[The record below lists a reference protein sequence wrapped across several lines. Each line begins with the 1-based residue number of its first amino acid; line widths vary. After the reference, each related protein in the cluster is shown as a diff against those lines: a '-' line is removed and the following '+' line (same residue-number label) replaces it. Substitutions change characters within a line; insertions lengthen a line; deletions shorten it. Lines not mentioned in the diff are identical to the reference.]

1 MTLALP
7 AAALA
12 GRPGVGTFHHV
23 HRPLSGRAAARERLA
38 VEVATRSKAAIFVSQ
53 ASLTSFA
60 DRYRPGRRVPKSWTV
75 VHNGIDLDYFSPATE
90 ASPSLPADLGLSESA
105 PPGGHRVVT
114 LLAALRDFK
123 GITHAVRAWPDVLA
137 RVPEAR
143 LLLVGS
149 GSEEASLRAQ
159 VADLG
164 LTESVVFAGMRSD
177 IPEILRAS
185 EVVLLPSIYG
195 ENLPTVLMEAGGC
208 GRPVVASDVGGISDI
223 VADRETGLLVRPGDA
238 AGHRR
243 RRGPAARRPGPGRG
257 DGPRGSAADGA
268 AVRRPRLGREP
279 APGLRDGDGQQPAG
293 GDRVSAQDPGPAE
306 RPVVVV
312 VAEATPMRGGIAT
325 FAETIT
331 ADPRLAQDFDMRLL
345 NTARVAS
352 RQGGRFN
359 LSNVWY
365 AAGRRLA
372 GRAGRSVG
380 RHRAPAAGRRPR
392 AADAA
397 GRGAEPGRGA
407 PAGPG
412 WWPTCTPPWA
422 TPVDRSSPHYGRLD
436 RLALRTLVPRRPG
449 LHGLRR
455 RHRRRCGGWP
465 AERRSRRW
473 TTPSRSSEFAV
484 TGADRTP
491 PTVLFIGVICR
502 RKGTLELARAGQP
515 PARARDHRLAAGR
528 GGRQGPDAGARVRRD
543 RRRVRGGGV
552 GRVPGRSGVR
562 RADQGP
568 AGARP
573 TCSCC
578 RPTWRASRSRSS
590 RPWPPASRSSGPPSA
605 PCPT

>member
-1 MTLALP
+1 LRVLTVVDAFRLGGAETLIAQLGRVAADADIDLQVLSILDRGPDRSALEPLLREVGLEPQYLGVRRTLDPTAVPRLVSFIRASGADVVHAHLEMAMTLALP

-105 PPGGHRVVT
+105 PLGGHRVVT

-238 AGHRR
+238 AGI
-243 RRGPAARRPGPGRG
+243 
-257 DGPRGSAADGA
+257 AD
-268 AVRRPRLGREP
+268 AVVRL
-279 APGLRDGDGQQPAG
+279 LDDRDL
-293 GDRVSAQDPGPAE
+293 
-306 RPVVVV
+306 
-312 VAEATPMRGGIAT
+312 AEAM
-325 FAETIT
+325 
-331 ADPRLAQDFDMRLL
+331 
-345 NTARVAS
+345 
-352 RQGGRFN
+352 
-359 LSNVWY
+359 
-365 AAGRRLA
+365 
-372 GRAGRSVG
+372 GRAGRQRMERLFDAHG
-380 RHRAPAAGRRPR
+380 WAANL
-392 AADAA
+392 
-397 GRGAEPGRGA
+397 RGVYETAMG
-407 PAGPG
+407 
-412 WWPTCTPPWA
+412 
-422 TPVDRSSPHYGRLD
+422 
-436 RLALRTLVPRRPG
+436 
-449 LHGLRR
+449 
-455 RHRRRCGGWP
+455 
-465 AERRSRRW
+465 
-473 TTPSRSSEFAV
+473 
-484 TGADRTP
+484 
-491 PTVLFIGVICR
+491 
-502 RKGTLELARAGQP
+502 
-515 PARARDHRLAAGR
+515 
-528 GGRQGPDAGARVRRD
+528 
-543 RRRVRGGGV
+543 
-552 GRVPGRSGVR
+552 
-562 RADQGP
+562 
-568 AGARP
+568 
-573 TCSCC
+573 
-578 RPTWRASRSRSS
+578 SS
-590 RPWPPASRSSGPPSA
+590 RQEAIA
-605 PCPT
+605 

>member
-1 MTLALP
+1 LRVLTVVDAFRLGGAETLIAQLGRVAADADIDLQVLSILDRGPDRSALEPLLREVGLEPQYLGVRRTLDPTAVPRLVSFIRASGADVVHAHLERAMPRALP

-105 PPGGHRVVT
+105 PLGGHRVVT

-223 VADRETGLLVRPGDA
+223 VADRETGLLVRPG
-238 AGHRR
+238 
-243 RRGPAARRPGPGRG
+243 
-257 DGPRGSAADGA
+257 S
-268 AVRRPRLGREP
+268 
-279 APGLRDGDGQQPAG
+279 
-293 GDRVSAQDPGPAE
+293 
-306 RPVVVV
+306 
-312 VAEATPMRGGIAT
+312 
-325 FAETIT
+325 
-331 ADPRLAQDFDMRLL
+331 
-345 NTARVAS
+345 
-352 RQGGRFN
+352 
-359 LSNVWY
+359 
-365 AAGRRLA
+365 
-372 GRAGRSVG
+372 
-380 RHRAPAAGRRPR
+380 
-392 AADAA
+392 
-397 GRGAEPGRGA
+397 
-407 PAGPG
+407 
-412 WWPTCTPPWA
+412 
-422 TPVDRSSPHYGRLD
+422 
-436 RLALRTLVPRRPG
+436 
-449 LHGLRR
+449 
-455 RHRRRCGGWP
+455 
-465 AERRSRRW
+465 
-473 TTPSRSSEFAV
+473 
-484 TGADRTP
+484 
-491 PTVLFIGVICR
+491 
-502 RKGTLELARAGQP
+502 
-515 PARARDHRLAAGR
+515 
-528 GGRQGPDAGARVRRD
+528 
-543 RRRVRGGGV
+543 
-552 GRVPGRSGVR
+552 
-562 RADQGP
+562 
-568 AGARP
+568 
-573 TCSCC
+573 
-578 RPTWRASRSRSS
+578 
-590 RPWPPASRSSGPPSA
+590 
-605 PCPT
+605 

>member
-1 MTLALP
+1 MRVLTVVDAFRLGGAETLIAQLGRVAADADIDLQVLSILDRGPDRSALEPLLREVGLEPQYLGVRRTLDPTAVPRLVSFIRASGADVVHAHLEMAMTLALP

-105 PPGGHRVVT
+105 PLGGHRVVT

-238 AGHRR
+238 AGI
-243 RRGPAARRPGPGRG
+243 
-257 DGPRGSAADGA
+257 AD
-268 AVRRPRLGREP
+268 AVVRL
-279 APGLRDGDGQQPAG
+279 LDDRDL
-293 GDRVSAQDPGPAE
+293 
-306 RPVVVV
+306 
-312 VAEATPMRGGIAT
+312 AEAM
-325 FAETIT
+325 
-331 ADPRLAQDFDMRLL
+331 
-345 NTARVAS
+345 
-352 RQGGRFN
+352 
-359 LSNVWY
+359 
-365 AAGRRLA
+365 
-372 GRAGRSVG
+372 GRAGRQRMERLFDAHG
-380 RHRAPAAGRRPR
+380 WAANL
-392 AADAA
+392 
-397 GRGAEPGRGA
+397 RGVYETAMG
-407 PAGPG
+407 
-412 WWPTCTPPWA
+412 
-422 TPVDRSSPHYGRLD
+422 
-436 RLALRTLVPRRPG
+436 
-449 LHGLRR
+449 
-455 RHRRRCGGWP
+455 
-465 AERRSRRW
+465 
-473 TTPSRSSEFAV
+473 
-484 TGADRTP
+484 
-491 PTVLFIGVICR
+491 
-502 RKGTLELARAGQP
+502 
-515 PARARDHRLAAGR
+515 
-528 GGRQGPDAGARVRRD
+528 
-543 RRRVRGGGV
+543 
-552 GRVPGRSGVR
+552 
-562 RADQGP
+562 
-568 AGARP
+568 
-573 TCSCC
+573 
-578 RPTWRASRSRSS
+578 SS
-590 RPWPPASRSSGPPSA
+590 RQEAIA
-605 PCPT
+605 

>member
-1 MTLALP
+1 MRVLTVGDAVRLGGAETLIAQLGRVAAQSGLDLQVLSILDRGPDRSALEPLLREVGLEPQYLGVRRTLDPTAVPRLVSFIRRSGADVVHAHLEMAMTLALP

-75 VHNGIDLDYFSPATE
+75 VHNGIDLDYFSPGTE

-238 AGHRR
+238 AGI
-243 RRGPAARRPGPGRG
+243 
-257 DGPRGSAADGA
+257 AD
-268 AVRRPRLGREP
+268 AVVRL
-279 APGLRDGDGQQPAG
+279 LDDRDL
-293 GDRVSAQDPGPAE
+293 
-306 RPVVVV
+306 
-312 VAEATPMRGGIAT
+312 AEAM
-325 FAETIT
+325 
-331 ADPRLAQDFDMRLL
+331 
-345 NTARVAS
+345 
-352 RQGGRFN
+352 
-359 LSNVWY
+359 
-365 AAGRRLA
+365 
-372 GRAGRSVG
+372 GRAGRQRMERLFDAHG
-380 RHRAPAAGRRPR
+380 WAAN
-392 AADAA
+392 
-397 GRGAEPGRGA
+397 
-407 PAGPG
+407 
-412 WWPTCTPPWA
+412 
-422 TPVDRSSPHYGRLD
+422 
-436 RLALRTLVPRRPG
+436 
-449 LHGLRR
+449 LRR
-455 RHRRRCGGWP
+455 VYETAMG
-465 AERRSRRW
+465 
-473 TTPSRSSEFAV
+473 
-484 TGADRTP
+484 
-491 PTVLFIGVICR
+491 
-502 RKGTLELARAGQP
+502 
-515 PARARDHRLAAGR
+515 
-528 GGRQGPDAGARVRRD
+528 
-543 RRRVRGGGV
+543 
-552 GRVPGRSGVR
+552 
-562 RADQGP
+562 
-568 AGARP
+568 
-573 TCSCC
+573 
-578 RPTWRASRSRSS
+578 SS
-590 RPWPPASRSSGPPSA
+590 RQEAIA
-605 PCPT
+605 